1 MNRRDA
7 LQKELDHLQEG
18 VGRLFWECE
27 LPSDLSLHK
36 ARGTVYKLIIIFITG
51 SFGII
56 LSTNKLH
63 EVI

>member
-36 ARGTVYKLIIIFITG
+36 ARGTVYKLINIHHWFIWYH
-51 SFGII
+51 SFYKQT
-56 LSTNKLH
+56 S
-63 EVI
+63 